1 MSFLY
6 NPKNESLLNR
16 DQLSSVVTPEPM
28 GRFHRPVDYSEFVT
42 MIDNKLITHDLQ
54 IVDEKFAV
62 KHDGSQFFGL
72 MQIATPAMENQ
83 DWTFNIGIR
92 GSHDGRISRGIAFG
106 SSVLVCSNMCFHGDL
121 GVFRTRQTLNVMD
134 RLPNMVDQ
142 AIAKI
147 PGMVKENLE
156 RFDGYRTTKMTE
168 SDGNNALVHMH
179 RENILNPNQ
188 LSTAINEWIEPRH
201 EEHNED
207 GATLWR
213 LFNAATESITP
224 NEGQGNLTTLQ
235 DRSLK
240 ISNFADRLAL
250 NFN

>member
-1 MSFLY
+1 MAFLY
-6 NPKNESLLNR
+6 NPKNEALNR
-16 DQLSSVVTPEPM
+16 EQLSSVVTPDPI
-28 GRFHRPVDYSEFVT
+28 GRFHRPVDYSDFVQ
-42 MIDNKLITHDLQ
+42 MIDNKLVTHDLQ
-54 IVDEKFAV
+54 IADEKFAV

-72 MQIATPAMENQ
+72 MQISTPAMENQ

-134 RLPNMVDQ
+134 RLPSMIDG

-147 PGMVKENLE
+147 PSMVKENLK

-179 RENILNPNQ
+179 RGNILSANQ
-188 LSTAINEWIEPRH
+188 LSTALNEWIEPSH
-201 EEHNED
+201 DEHNED

-213 LFNAATESITP
+213 LFNAATEAIKP
-224 NEGQGNLTTLQ
+224 KEGQGNMVTLQ
-235 DRSLK
+235 NRSHQ
-240 ISNFADRLAL
+240 ISNFADTLIL
-250 NFN
+250 N